1 MGRGG
6 RERMRVWNYACVF
19 LCVCMCVCKG
29 VRVSKRASVP
39 MCDPVQVLALLAIHF
54 LSRKKTIEF
63 VYLHEQ

>member
-1 MGRGG
+1 
-6 RERMRVWNYACVF
+6 
-19 LCVCMCVCKG
+19 
-29 VRVSKRASVP
+29 

>member
-1 MGRGG
+1 MGRGEG
-6 RERMRVWNYACVF
+6 ERMHVWNYVCVC
-19 LCVCMCVCKG
+19 LCVCTFVCKR